1 MIKYI
6 YGDHMA
12 KKRKLKPIWK
22 FLLVIIIIVVL
33 VLFGIK
39 FINKDNNTTN
49 EDKPSIIEK
58 IINKEPEKKKIN
70 LSLFGDVMFEGLYL
84 DSINQG
90 DDPNTYLSMV
100 ADKYLKKD
108 DLSIGNLETTITDNN
123 KLKVN
128 GYGYEFCTPQNIIQG
143 LNNNSVDVLSTTNNH
158 STDRGI
164 DGINNTIDYLKNNT
178 NIMSVGSYKSKE
190 DRSNFRIK
198 EVNGIKVGFIAYALG
213 MNDFGK
219 YITNEE
225 SWRLGLYR
233 NPPSYNV
240 ITEDNKN
247 LIRQEIRELRKEC
260 DVLIAIMHWGQEFH
274 FEEREVDQR
283 ALARLLNDEKVD
295 IVLGSHS
302 HCMQPVKWYTNDEG
316 YKTLVFYSMGNFTS
330 SDYSLDGRAGPDY
343 IKAYQIALLANIDL
357 ELDKD
362 NKVIFN
368 SIRTEPIINYF
379 NTNKR
384 DFKMIPLSMYTDEYE
399 KNHYMYNTGLN
410 KTFIN
415 DLYNRIIPE
424 EFRK

>member
-1 MIKYI
+1 MFN
-6 YGDHMA
+6 G
-12 KKRKLKPIWK
+12 KKL
-22 FLLVIIIIVVL
+22 
-33 VLFGIK
+33 
-39 FINKDNNTTN
+39 
-49 EDKPSIIEK
+49 
-58 IINKEPEKKKIN
+58 
-70 LSLFGDVMFEGLYL
+70 
-84 DSINQG
+84 
-90 DDPNTYLSMV
+90 
-100 ADKYLKKD
+100 
-108 DLSIGNLETTITDNN
+108 
-123 KLKVN
+123 
-128 GYGYEFCTPQNIIQG
+128 
-143 LNNNSVDVLSTTNNH
+143 
-158 STDRGI
+158 
-164 DGINNTIDYLKNNT
+164 
-178 NIMSVGSYKSKE
+178 
-190 DRSNFRIK
+190 
-198 EVNGIKVGFIAYALG
+198 
-213 MNDFGK
+213 
-219 YITNEE
+219 
-225 SWRLGLYR
+225 
-233 NPPSYNV
+233 
-240 ITEDNKN
+240 
-247 LIRQEIRELRKEC
+247 RELRKEC

-399 KNHYMYNTGLN
+399 NNHYMYNTGLN

-415 DLYNRIIPE
+415 DLYNFSFIKKVEI
-424 EFRK
+424 K